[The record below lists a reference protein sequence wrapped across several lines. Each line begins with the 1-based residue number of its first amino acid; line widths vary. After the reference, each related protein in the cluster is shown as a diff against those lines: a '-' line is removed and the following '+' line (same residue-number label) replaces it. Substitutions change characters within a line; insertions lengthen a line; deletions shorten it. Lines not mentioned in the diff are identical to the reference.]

1 MAFDSF
7 GAFIAMEGHGPYVWT
22 CYFVFFVLMVGI
34 SLWSLRQRRLVIT
47 QQRRRMNST
56 PARDMSPAGASF
68 TRIESSQD

>member
-22 CYFVFFVLMVGI
+22 CYFVFFLLMGGVA
-34 SLWSLRQRRLVIT
+34 LWSLRQRRSVIA
-47 QQRRRMNST
+47 QQRRRMDIT

-68 TRIESSQD
+68 TRIEPSQD